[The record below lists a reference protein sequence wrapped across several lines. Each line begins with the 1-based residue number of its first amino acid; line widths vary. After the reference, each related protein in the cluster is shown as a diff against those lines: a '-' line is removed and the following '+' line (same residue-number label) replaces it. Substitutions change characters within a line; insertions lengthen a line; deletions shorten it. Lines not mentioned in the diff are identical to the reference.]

1 MADLCGDAHVKY
13 ARGRMRP
20 GRFRLIALFASLC
33 ALAPAACGNDS
44 GSAQDGGAGRSE
56 TETSPAAAADALE
69 DTSVRPEIPR
79 PTGSPPR
86 RLEKEDIVRGKG
98 PAAKAGDDVR
108 IHYVGVT
115 FSTGEEFGASWDT
128 GRPYAIELGGGEVI
142 DGWDRGIVGMRK
154 GGRRQLTIPPE
165 LGYGAAGRPPD
176 IGPNETLVLV
186 VDLLQIR

>member
-1 MADLCGDAHVKY
+1 
-13 ARGRMRP
+13 MRP
-20 GRFRLIALFASLC
+20 GRFRLIALLALLC
-33 ALAPAACGNDS
+33 ALTAVACGDDG
-44 GSAQDGGAGRSE
+44 GSAKGSGPDESE

-69 DTSVRPEIPR
+69 LTSVRPEIPR

-98 PAAKAGDDVR
+98 RAAKAGDHVR

-115 FSTGEEFGASWDT
+115 FSTGEEFDASWDT
-128 GRPYAIELGGGEVI
+128 GEPYPLELGRGDVI

-165 LGYGAAGRPPD
+165 LAYGADGHPPD

-186 VDLLQIR
+186 VDLLEIR

>member
-1 MADLCGDAHVKY
+1 MC
-13 ARGRMRP
+13 P

-33 ALAPAACGNDS
+33 ALAPAACGDDS
-44 GSAQDGGAGRSE
+44 GSAQGGGAGQSE

-98 PAAKAGDDVR
+98 RAAKAGDTVR

-128 GRPYAIELGGGEVI
+128 GRPYSIELGRGDVI
-142 DGWDRGIVGMRK
+142 DGWDKGIVGMRK

-165 LGYGAAGRPPD
+165 LGYGAAGHPPD
-176 IGPNETLVLV
+176 IGPHETLVLV